1 MFSTLPITQLT
12 PSPTHS
18 KTPAA
23 ISTSTITPKPPT
35 QSPTPFLSPTI
46 PPDGMLKIQNLTIL
60 DQFPT
65 DINITGT
72 VIIHGYTDR
81 PSFYL
86 NFETGAKTTPVGDIY
101 LSAVSPNRKFIAYI
115 DATGSREEWSLVIT
129 TSGSTNI
136 ISWETDWLS
145 IGYWLD
151 NKRLLILR
159 NRDPLLPSTIVLN
172 PFSGERKEI
181 LPDYPDIETNYYSA
195 EWWLPVYDPT
205 LTRVVYPRVA
215 GEERIVLWDLQKQR
229 SITYL
234 SSRNNPYGLTPVWSS
249 NGQFFVMALEDQYV
263 PTLTYPAHELYQV
276 DRDGKAER
284 ITYLTS
290 YYNYFLRIDSYSWS
304 PDNQQIA
311 FHISYRWKGNNL
323 PEDQLA
329 VLNTQ
334 TKEVT
339 VFYIPGSFPHHVPV
353 WSPDGR
359 YILIDGYFYDKPFTG
374 DYWTIMVDLA
384 NGYAKK
390 IAKDS
395 FPLAWLDYTP

>member
-1 MFSTLPITQLT
+1 MGVNNNKPAIPPPMWIFAMSVLILCISACTASTKRLSLSTSTSITLETKPGTTFIPINTPTPMFSTLPITQLT

-249 NGQFFVMALEDQYV
+249 NGQFFVMALEDPV
-263 PTLTYPAHELYQV
+263 
-276 DRDGKAER
+276 
-284 ITYLTS
+284 
-290 YYNYFLRIDSYSWS
+290 N
-304 PDNQQIA
+304 DN
-311 FHISYRWKGNNL
+311 
-323 PEDQLA
+323 
-329 VLNTQ
+329 
-334 TKEVT
+334 
-339 VFYIPGSFPHHVPV
+339 
-353 WSPDGR
+353 
-359 YILIDGYFYDKPFTG
+359 
-374 DYWTIMVDLA
+374 
-384 NGYAKK
+384 
-390 IAKDS
+390 
-395 FPLAWLDYTP
+395 